1 MKTALLEINDILLST
16 GMSQT
21 EIDHLMAKFLE
32 EEAFDYVDTMNEMQE
47 LIERKANEDTV
58 IH

>member
-1 MKTALLEINDILLST
+1 MKTALLEINDLLLST

-47 LIERKANEDTV
+47 LIERKAKENT
-58 IH
+58 ILH